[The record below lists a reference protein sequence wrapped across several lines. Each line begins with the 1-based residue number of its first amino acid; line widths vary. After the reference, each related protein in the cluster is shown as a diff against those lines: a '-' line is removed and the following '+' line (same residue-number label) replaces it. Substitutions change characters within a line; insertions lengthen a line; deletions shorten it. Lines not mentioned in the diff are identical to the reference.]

1 MIEIFNKY
9 IFLLFFWIWGLI
21 QFCKLQLRNPKGF
34 TELPPNL
41 HPYPHPQS
49 PHPGYKCWKGDWEVE
64 RSREAGGSDHSILLL
79 SVLSVCTGKKK
90 ITGTDDFY
98 GLFQLKHSVFCVTCK
113 LLRWLQ
119 YCNFIWAKVST
130 ELYTGWRLR
139 FLAEWKVLWQVP
151 YVRAQLIPQCL
162 DQKGYFGGF
171 WKELKFGQTYH
182 SG

>member
-21 QFCKLQLRNPKGF
+21 QFCRLQLRNPKGF

-64 RSREAGGSDHSILLL
+64 RAREAGGSDHSILLL

-90 ITGTDDFY
+90 SLERMISMVCSNLNILCSVLPVNCWDD
-98 GLFQLKHSVFCVTCK
+98 C
-113 LLRWLQ
+113 
-119 YCNFIWAKVST
+119 ST
-130 ELYTGWRLR
+130 AILSEQRFPQSYTQDDALDSWQSGKCFDRFPMWELSW
-139 FLAEWKVLWQVP
+139 
-151 YVRAQLIPQCL
+151 
-162 DQKGYFGGF
+162 
-171 WKELKFGQTYH
+171 YH
-182 SG
+182 SA